1 MCSRA
6 FRYRAYLTD
15 DQFVLA
21 MKTVGSCRF
30 VYNDA
35 LNYKTTEYR
44 ISGKFCQL
52 QQAFRQTYATEETIL
67 LAEGGRFDRPAAV
80 PAPPGYGFQELLPE
94 KEGGQVSRI

>member
-30 VYNDA
+30 VY
-35 LNYKTTEYR
+35 K
-44 ISGKFCQL
+44 
-52 QQAFRQTYATEETIL
+52 
-67 LAEGGRFDRPAAV
+67 DRKSV
-80 PAPPGYGFQELLPE
+80 
-94 KEGGQVSRI
+94 V

>member
-1 MCSRA
+1 MFDFSSKICYTIGKDQEEEIHMCSRA

-35 LNYKTTEYR
+35 LNYKTT
-44 ISGKFCQL
+44 
-52 QQAFRQTYATEETIL
+52 
-67 LAEGGRFDRPAAV
+67 
-80 PAPPGYGFQELLPE
+80 
-94 KEGGQVSRI
+94 